1 MAADQAAPAL
11 AQGSSESID
20 GFGLPALRAVIFFFV
35 YCGFILYLF
44 FIASFQKKKKKKEKF
59 LQQVPVSVRIN
70 SFNCKRPTSQLQ
82 SLYIKPSPFDLYL
95 NREST
100 LSPRLIEF

>member
-44 FIASFQKKKKKKEKF
+44 FIASFQKKKKKKKNFCSKF
-59 LQQVPVSVRIN
+59 LCLFESIPSIASVPRRNYSR
-70 SFNCKRPTSQLQ
+70 CTS
-82 SLYIKPSPFDLYL
+82 S
-95 NREST
+95 RR
-100 LSPRLIEF
+100 LSIFT